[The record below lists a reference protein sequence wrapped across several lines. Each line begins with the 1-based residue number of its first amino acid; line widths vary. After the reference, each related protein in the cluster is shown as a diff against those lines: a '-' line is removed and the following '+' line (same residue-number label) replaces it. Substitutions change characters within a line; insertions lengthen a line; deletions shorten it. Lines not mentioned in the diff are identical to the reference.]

1 MKAVQ
6 VRALAKVNLTLD
18 VIGRRADG
26 YHELRSVFARI
37 SLGDDVR
44 VRRSRSWHVAIHPP
58 LDARPDLAERA
69 AHELAR
75 RSGRD
80 VAAAITIRKRI
91 PLASGLGGGSSDAAA
106 VLRALGNLWRLDDA
120 LLTAVAAKIGSDVP
134 FFFHGA
140 PLAEVGGRGEHVRA
154 VAGGPWWGA
163 LALTSGRVSTA
174 DAFARLASGAWSD
187 GQRTARLV
195 RALAAGAVDAAALRA
210 LCGNDLDAVAVAL
223 CPAIVA
229 LRERMQPTPLFLSGS
244 GAALFAIADDRG
256 HALALARRMR
266 RADVRASAIQIGLVE
281 APSARSA

>member
-163 LALTSGRVSTA
+163 LALTSGRVRWLCRS
-174 DAFARLASGAWSD
+174 
-187 GQRTARLV
+187 V
-195 RALAAGAVDAAALRA
+195 PPGAV
-210 LCGNDLDAVAVAL
+210 
-223 CPAIVA
+223 
-229 LRERMQPTPLFLSGS
+229 TT
-244 GAALFAIADDRG
+244 
-256 HALALARRMR
+256 
-266 RADVRASAIQIGLVE
+266 
-281 APSARSA
+281 RSASPHAPYALIAMNATPGWEPERELQGNEVPAEGEGRWIYRVSVQGRLDGVGTDSTP